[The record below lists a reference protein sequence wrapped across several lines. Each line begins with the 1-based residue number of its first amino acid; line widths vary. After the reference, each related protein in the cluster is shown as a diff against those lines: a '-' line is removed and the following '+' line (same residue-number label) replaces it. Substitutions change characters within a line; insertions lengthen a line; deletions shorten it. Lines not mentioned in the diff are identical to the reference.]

1 MKKQTWMKASLA
13 LVGAAVLAI
22 GCSPQPKAVAVP
34 VNDKFYSVT
43 PDALKVKVG
52 IVTGEMTELKVMERV
67 EDGSG
72 RITAP
77 AKLTGK
83 LVLKNVSTDQT
94 VRLLNGKISYID
106 VAGKPIKLEDNRT
119 EPLLKL
125 SSSYGTADR
134 LDPGQDTTQAI
145 DVEFPA
151 EALKLKRL
159 KDIRLGLSYIPTPYR
174 EENLNFPVSIGAAPA
189 KK

>member
-1 MKKQTWMKASLA
+1 MKKQMWMQASLA
-13 LVGAAVLAI
+13 LVGTAMVI
-22 GCSPQPKAVAVP
+22 GCSPQPKAVVVP
-34 VNDKFYSVT
+34 INDKYYSVT
-43 PDALKVKVG
+43 PDKLKVKVG

-67 EDGSG
+67 EEGSG
-72 RITAP
+72 RIAAP

-94 VRLLNGKISYID
+94 VRLINGKISYID

-134 LDPGQDTTQAI
+134 LDPGQDTTQNI

-174 EENLNFPVSIGAAPA
+174 EENLNFPVSIGATAA